1 MKRAAVFGPA
11 TYSGHSIKC
20 LYTEQAIQ
28 QLEILIGHLCLQSG
42 ITVSLPSKR
51 HHSVILATLSMHQLT
66 AGTRHLILE
75 HPGVPLTRHLDLGWI
90 TSIRTFLA
98 HI

>member
-1 MKRAAVFGPA
+1 
-11 TYSGHSIKC
+11 
-20 LYTEQAIQ
+20 
-28 QLEILIGHLCLQSG
+28 
-42 ITVSLPSKR
+42 VSLPSKR